1 MKKGK
6 KKHTRFYDSSVIRK
20 IAIVDSVVGWIEKVS
35 GQINSW
41 AWTKRWKNRKEGT
54 GYASNNLEYGV
65 QLKETT
71 SKEWIKGYKEWEKRK
86 KN

>member
-1 MKKGK
+1 MIKKLIDPFLSILEKYSGK
-6 KKHTRFYDSSVIRK
+6 
-20 IAIVDSVVGWIEKVS
+20 
-35 GQINSW
+35 INSW

-71 SKEWIKGYKEWEKRK
+71 SKEWIKGYKEWKKRK

>member
-6 KKHTRFYDSSVIRK
+6 KKYTRFYDSSVIRK
-20 IAIVDSVVGWIEKVS
+20 IAMVDSVVGWIEKVS

-54 GYASNNLEYGV
+54 GYTSNNLEYGV

>member
-20 IAIVDSVVGWIEKVS
+20 IAIVDSVVGWIERVS

-41 AWTKRWKNRKEGT
+41 AWDFRWGERE
-54 GYASNNLEYGV
+54 SSE
-65 QLKETT
+65 ER
-71 SKEWIKGYKEWEKRK
+71 IKGYKEWEKRK